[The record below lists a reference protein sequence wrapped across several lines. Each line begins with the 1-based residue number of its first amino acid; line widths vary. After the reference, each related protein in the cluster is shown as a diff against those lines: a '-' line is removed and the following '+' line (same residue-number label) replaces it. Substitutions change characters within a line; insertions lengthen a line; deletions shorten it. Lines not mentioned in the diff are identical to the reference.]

1 LSPIYIK
8 QQTPCAKPLFREWYK
23 LWY

>member
-1 LSPIYIK
+1 LSPIYIR